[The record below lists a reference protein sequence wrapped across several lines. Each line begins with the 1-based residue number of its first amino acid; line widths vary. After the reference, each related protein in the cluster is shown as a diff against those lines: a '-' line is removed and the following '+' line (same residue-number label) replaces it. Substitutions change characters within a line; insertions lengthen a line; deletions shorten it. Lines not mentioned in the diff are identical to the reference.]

1 MTRDFYMLYAL
12 KVMTFHAG
20 EQKRKEKFL
29 YNDSDSITPPSTPS
43 SVPST
48 PRGKSPSPRDFKCVC
63 CGWACW

>member
-1 MTRDFYMLYAL
+1 MLYAL
-12 KVMTFHAG
+12 KVMTYHSN

-43 SVPST
+43 SSSSVPAT

-63 CGWACW
+63 CGFACW